1 MVNPHMKEDTIL
13 GCALGAPMQGIYHV
27 SGEVW

>member
-13 GCALGAPMQGIYHV
+13 GFALGCPYARKDHV